1 MLINWLDDT
10 HGAVAASASLNLCM
24 TDLDKWWFESPT
36 QFYVAIPGHAEP
48 ELNCFVD
55 KSDGKTYSSGIRSWG
70 LFNQFGSDGMRV
82 VESTPGRGQKAFLH
96 EWSRTMLE
104 TLPHYPEED

>member
-1 MLINWLDDT
+1 MLINSLDQARR
-10 HGAVAASASLNLCM
+10 AVAASASLNLCM
-24 TDLDKWWFESPT
+24 VKLDKRGFESPT

-70 LFNQFGSDGMRV
+70 LFNQFSRDGVRV
-82 VESTPGRGQKAFLH
+82 VESAPGRGQKAFLH
-96 EWSRTMLE
+96 ESSRTMLE
-104 TLPHYPEED
+104 TLPPYPEED